1 MNRSRL
7 ARISLLVALIAVA
20 CVLLGGSNFAQD
32 EESNDEA
39 QEAQHGPR
47 PMFTTLPPRYL
58 QNLLAPL
65 SPTVA
70 NWSGSFTTGGVTYN
84 FSMVGTAPSAGSAT
98 TTVTAYIIPIK
109 VIVGGKTFDPAG
121 IVSKV
126 TASPIFKSGI
136 DFNQGGTDLGNTQ
149 YIDAF
154 QRGNFYGDGTT
165 SGGGYHVLLSTPVV
179 LGEQTLNVP
188 KQDGSVGNPFG
199 FGQVGI
205 VNINYFDAHLQSI
218 ISGMGAIMPNSFPI
232 ALTENVYLSN
242 NRTITGCCIGGYHSA
257 FGSAAAP
264 QTYAHST
271 YIPKTGVFAE
281 DVAALSHEVGEWV
294 DDPFVNNSA
303 PNTGGCGGIV
313 EVGDSLVLHDY
324 AYPLG
329 GFTYHL
335 QDLVFLDYFSG
346 DTSLQVNHW
355 FSFQNEKT
363 GGACS

>member
-1 MNRSRL
+1 MNKRL
-7 ARISLLVALIAVA
+7 IARISLFVALTALA
-20 CVLLGGSNFAQD
+20 CGLVGGVNLAQD
-32 EESNDEA
+32 DEDSAPA
-39 QEAQHGPR
+39 QEGRPGPK
-47 PMFTTLPPRYL
+47 PMFTTLTPRYL

-70 NWSGSFTTGGVTYN
+70 NWSGSFMTGGVTYP
-84 FSMVGTAPSAGSAT
+84 FTMVGTDPALTNTS

-109 VIVGGKTFDPAG
+109 IVVAGKTFDPAS
-121 IVSKV
+121 IVSNV
-126 TASPIFKSGI
+126 TASPIFHGGI
-136 DFNQGGTDLGNTQ
+136 DFVQGGTDLGNTQ

-154 QRGNFYGDGTT
+154 QRGNFYGDVKTNT
-165 SGGGYHVLLSTPVV
+165 GYHVLLNVVV

-218 ISGMGAIMPNSFPI
+218 LSGQSAITPASFPI

-242 NRTITGCCIGGYHSA
+242 NKSIFGCCIGGYHSA
-257 FGSAAAP
+257 FGSSSSP

-294 DDPFVNNSA
+294 DDPFVNNGA
-303 PNTGGCGGIV
+303 PNTGGCSGNL
-313 EVGDSLVLHDY
+313 EVGDSLVEHDY
-324 AYPLG
+324 GYVLS
-329 GFTYHL
+329 GFNYHL

-346 DTSLQVNHW
+346 LNSLQVNGW
-355 FSFQNEKT
+355 YSFQNEKT
-363 GGACS
+363 AQCQ